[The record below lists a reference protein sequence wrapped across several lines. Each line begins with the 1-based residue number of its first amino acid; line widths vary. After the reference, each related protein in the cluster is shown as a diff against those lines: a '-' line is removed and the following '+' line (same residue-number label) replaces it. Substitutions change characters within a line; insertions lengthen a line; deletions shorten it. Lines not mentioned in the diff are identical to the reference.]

1 MACSDIQE
9 VAYEN
14 FELVI
19 CFQVRHVLINPKHIL
34 CDLYWMELDTE
45 TLKQEN
51 KTINDVLKNEMKVE
65 FQVWRSRLSYKNLK
79 IQRLSNNKNLAK
91 ISQLTL
97 SKVGIQLS

>member
-45 TLKQEN
+45 TLN
-51 KTINDVLKNEMKVE
+51 RKTKPLMTFKKTKCVALLN
-65 FQVWRSRLSYKNLK
+65 FRSGA
-79 IQRLSNNKNLAK
+79 QDLA
-91 ISQLTL
+91 IR
-97 SKVGIQLS
+97 I